1 MCLIS
6 ILLRFFAE
14 VLPNAL
20 FGTYSFASLFSLT
33 LWWFLCSRW
42 NHHLPSL
49 EGVQEMKLVQPCLG
63 LALKLLYLSKWSII
77 FYNNSHYL
85 SMYQDLSWPQRGGY
99 QHLKSGWLE
108 VRPSEA
114 AFKSMQV
121 YTVQCDHKHKPWWHQ
136 SQAIWRCPLGSC
148 KNQGSW
154 QEYKHSSVRHWWA
167 GARQRERGE
176 ITSVPLE

>member
-1 MCLIS
+1 MLYLEHIP
-6 ILLRFFAE
+6 LLLYFAWLCDGFYAVDE
-14 VLPNAL
+14 TTIRPVLKE
-20 FGTYSFASLFSLT
+20 YR
-33 LWWFLCSRW
+33 RW
-42 NHHLPSL
+42 NLFNPVL
-49 EGVQEMKLVQPCLG
+49 GLG

-77 FYNNSHYL
+77 FFNNSHYL
-85 SMYQDLSWPQRGGY
+85 SMYQDLSGPHRGGY

-121 YTVQCDHKHKPWWHQ
+121 YTVQCDHKHKPCWHQ

-176 ITSVPLE
+176 ITSVPFG